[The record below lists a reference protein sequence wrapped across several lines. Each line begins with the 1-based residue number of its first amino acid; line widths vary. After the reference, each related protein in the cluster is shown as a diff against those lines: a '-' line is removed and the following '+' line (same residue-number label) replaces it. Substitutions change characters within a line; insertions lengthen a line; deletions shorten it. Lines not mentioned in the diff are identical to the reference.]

1 MSLDFYW
8 GDTMYQRH
16 DRNKGYAR
24 GFSGK
29 KHFRSK

>member
-1 MSLDFYW
+1 
-8 GDTMYQRH
+8 MYQRH